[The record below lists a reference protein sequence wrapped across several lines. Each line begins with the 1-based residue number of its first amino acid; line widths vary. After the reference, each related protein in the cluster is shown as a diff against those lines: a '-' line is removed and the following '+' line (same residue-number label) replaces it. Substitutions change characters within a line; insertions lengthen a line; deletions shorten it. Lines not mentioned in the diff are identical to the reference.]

1 MSTILVLCVV
11 AAAVWVAVSLVGRSS
26 SGPKDSVED
35 FSRALSALSP
45 QAPARQA
52 PARRAST
59 RRAPARPAD
68 RRPAAGHRPV
78 RPAPRP
84 VGRR

>member
-1 MSTILVLCVV
+1 MSLLLLLCVA
-11 AAAVWVAVSLVGRSS
+11 AAAVWVALSVAGRAR

-45 QAPARQA
+45 QPVPA
-52 PARRAST
+52 
-59 RRAPARPAD
+59 
-68 RRPAAGHRPV
+68 RRPAARRRPA

-84 VGRR
+84 AGRR